1 MILDNTNNSTTHP
14 IDNHEFLK
22 LMQGSNINGKYQH
35 VAVGVSGGV
44 DSLALCL
51 LAQQW
56 GEQNGVKLTALT
68 VDHGLRKES
77 AREAAQ
83 VKSWLTRRG
92 IAHVTLVLDQPFPRY
107 GIQAFARKWRFQ
119 LLGDWCR
126 INLADVVMLAHTI
139 EDQMETICMRI
150 LADSGPEGLSGIRRN
165 TVVGGLRILRP
176 LLKISK
182 GRLIATCS
190 AFNQDWVVDPSN
202 QDTTYSRVKIRQLM
216 PYIEKTGLESNKMIR
231 LASAMEKLRNAFDN
245 FSASFVKN
253 NGGILKTGIAWI
265 NVSSFEK
272 MPNKFKELLLLRLLV
287 TIGGA
292 SWPSSKKKINRL
304 IDSLKKEKV
313 TRSTLGG
320 CVIEKTILGKIWIY
334 REIKRRCLSVVIMP
348 GEKRR
353 WDNRFEVFQN
363 FDRKLILEPLGE
375 QGWRTIKRKG
385 RSGFSDIFD
394 FSMPFHARITIPV
407 ARSLDDSLIIP
418 HFGVTDLTNCGKP
431 LNVVSCDFRPDASWV
446 CDLQAPKV

>member
-1 MILDNTNNSTTHP
+1 MILDNTNNFTTQP

-22 LMQGSNINGKYQH
+22 LIQGSDINGKYQH

-51 LAQQW
+51 LAQTW
-56 GEQNGVKLTALT
+56 GQQNGIKITALT

-92 IAHVTLVLDQPFPRY
+92 IPHVTLMLNEPFPRY

-190 AFNQDWVVDPSN
+190 ALNQGWVVDPSN
-202 QDTTYSRVKIRQLM
+202 QDTRYCRVKIRQLM

-245 FSASFVKN
+245 FSASFIKN

-265 NVSSFEK
+265 NVSGFEK

-287 TIGGA
+287 TVGGA
-292 SWPSSKKKINRL
+292 TWPSSKKKITRL
-304 IDSLKKEKV
+304 IESLKQEKV
-313 TRSTLGG
+313 IRITLGG

-363 FDRKLILEPLGE
+363 FDKKLILEPLGE
-375 QGWRTIKRKG
+375 QGWRKIKRKEI
-385 RSGFSDIFD
+385 SGFSDIFD

-418 HFGVTDLTNCGKP
+418 HFGDMDQNNCEKP
-431 LNVVSCDFRPDASWV
+431 LNVISCDFRPDATWV
-446 CDLQAPKV
+446 CDLRRSKV

>member
-1 MILDNTNNSTTHP
+1 
-14 IDNHEFLK
+14 
-22 LMQGSNINGKYQH
+22 MQASDINGKYQH

-51 LAQQW
+51 LAQTW
-56 GEQNGVKLTALT
+56 GQQNGIKITALT

-92 IAHVTLVLDQPFPRY
+92 IPHVTLMLNEPFPRY

-190 AFNQDWVVDPSN
+190 AFNQNWVVDPSN
-202 QDTTYSRVKIRQLM
+202 QDTRYCRVKIRQLM
-216 PYIEKTGLESNKMIR
+216 PYIEKAGLESNKMVR
-231 LASAMEKLRNAFDN
+231 LASAMEKLRNAFNN
-245 FSASFVKN
+245 FSVSFIKN

-265 NVSSFEK
+265 NVSGFEK

-292 SWPSSKKKINRL
+292 TWPSSKKKITRL
-304 IDSLKKEKV
+304 IESLKQEKV
-313 TRSTLGG
+313 IRITLGG

-334 REIKRRCLSVVIMP
+334 REIKRKCLSVVIMP

-363 FDRKLILEPLGE
+363 FDKKLILEPLGE
-375 QGWRTIKRKG
+375 QGWRKIKRKEI
-385 RSGFSDIFD
+385 SGFSDIFD

-418 HFGVTDLTNCGKP
+418 HFDEIDQTNCEKP
-431 LNVVSCDFRPDASWV
+431 LNVISCDFRPDASWAR
-446 CDLQAPKV
+446 DLQAPEV

>member
-1 MILDNTNNSTTHP
+1 M
-14 IDNHEFLK
+14 
-22 LMQGSNINGKYQH
+22 SNVIGKYQH

-51 LAQQW
+51 LAHTW
-56 GEQNGVKLTALT
+56 GEENGVKITALT

-83 VKSWLTRRG
+83 VKSWLTKRG
-92 IAHVTLVLDQPFPRY
+92 VPHVTLLLDHPFPRH

-119 LLGDWCR
+119 LIGDWCR
-126 INLADVVMLAHTI
+126 INLVDEVMLAHTI

-150 LADSGPEGLSGIRRN
+150 LADSGPEGLSGMRHN

-176 LLKISK
+176 LLKIPK
-182 GRLIATCS
+182 GRLIATCK
-190 AFNQDWVVDPSN
+190 ALNQDWIVDPSN
-202 QDTTYSRVKIRQLM
+202 LDMKYYRVKIRQLM
-216 PYIEKTGLESNKMIR
+216 PDIERAGLERNKGVR
-231 LASAMEKLRNAFDN
+231 LASAMGKLRNAFDN
-245 FSASFVKN
+245 FSASFIKN

-265 NVSSFEK
+265 NVPGFEK
-272 MPNKFKELLLLRLLV
+272 MPNKFKELLLLRLLI

-292 SWPSSKKKINRL
+292 AWPSSKKKITRL
-304 IDSLKKEKV
+304 IESLKQEKV
-313 TRSTLGG
+313 TRTTLGG
-320 CVIEKTILGKIWIY
+320 CVIEKTTLGKIWIY

-363 FDRKLILEPLGE
+363 FDKKLILEPLGE
-375 QGWRTIKRKG
+375 QGWRKIKRKEI
-385 RSGFSDIFD
+385 SGFSDIFD

-407 ARSLDDSLIIP
+407 ARSLDDSFIIP
-418 HFGVTDLTNCGKP
+418 HFGMTDYTNCEKP
-431 LNVVSCDFRPDASWV
+431 LNAISCYFRPDASWA
-446 CDLQAPKV
+446 CDLQAPKI

>member
-1 MILDNTNNSTTHP
+1 
-14 IDNHEFLK
+14 
-22 LMQGSNINGKYQH
+22 MQGSNKNGKYQH

-51 LAQQW
+51 LAHTW
-56 GEQNGVKLTALT
+56 GEQNDVKLTALT

-83 VKSWLTRRG
+83 VKSWLTERG
-92 IAHVTLVLDQPFPRY
+92 IPHVTLVLDQPFPRY

-126 INLADVVMLAHTI
+126 INLVDVVMLAHTI

-150 LADSGPEGLSGIRRN
+150 LADSGPEGLSGMRRN

-182 GRLIATCS
+182 GRLVATCRTL
-190 AFNQDWVVDPSN
+190 NQDWVVDPSN

-245 FSASFVKN
+245 FSASFIKN

-304 IDSLKKEKV
+304 MDSLKKEKV

-320 CVIEKTILGKIWIY
+320 CVIDKTILGKIWIY

-375 QGWRTIKRKG
+375 QGWRTIKREG

-418 HFGVTDLTNCGKP
+418 HFGIIEQTNCKKP
-431 LNVVSCDFRPDASWV
+431 LNAITCDFRPDASWA

>member
-1 MILDNTNNSTTHP
+1 
-14 IDNHEFLK
+14 
-22 LMQGSNINGKYQH
+22 MQGSNKNGKYQH

-51 LAQQW
+51 LAHTW
-56 GEQNGVKLTALT
+56 GEQNDVKLTALT

-83 VKSWLTRRG
+83 VKSWLTERG
-92 IAHVTLVLDQPFPRY
+92 IPHVTLVLDQPFPRY

-126 INLADVVMLAHTI
+126 INLVDVVMLAHTI

-150 LADSGPEGLSGIRRN
+150 LADSGSEGLSGMRRN
-165 TVVGGLRILRP
+165 SVVGGLRILRP

-182 GRLIATCS
+182 GRLVATCR
-190 AFNQDWVVDPSN
+190 ALNQDWVVDPSN

-245 FSASFVKN
+245 FSASFIKN

-272 MPNKFKELLLLRLLV
+272 MPTKFKELLLLRLLV

-304 IDSLKKEKV
+304 LDSLKKEKV

-320 CVIEKTILGKIWIY
+320 CVIDKTILGKIWIY

-418 HFGVTDLTNCGKP
+418 HFGIIDQSNCEKP
-431 LNVVSCDFRPDASWV
+431 LNAISVDFRPDASWA
-446 CDLQAPKV
+446 CNLQAPKV

>member
-1 MILDNTNNSTTHP
+1 
-14 IDNHEFLK
+14 
-22 LMQGSNINGKYQH
+22 MQGSNKNGKYQH

-51 LAQQW
+51 LAHTW
-56 GEQNGVKLTALT
+56 GEQNDVKLTALT

-83 VKSWLTRRG
+83 VKSWLTERG
-92 IAHVTLVLDQPFPRY
+92 IPHVTLVLDQPFPRY

-126 INLADVVMLAHTI
+126 INLVDVVMLAHTI

-150 LADSGPEGLSGIRRN
+150 LADSGSEGLSGMRRN

-182 GRLIATCS
+182 GRLVATCRTL
-190 AFNQDWVVDPSN
+190 NQDWVVDPSN

-245 FSASFVKN
+245 FSASFIKN

-272 MPNKFKELLLLRLLV
+272 MPTKFKELLLLRLLV

-304 IDSLKKEKV
+304 LDSLKKEKV

-320 CVIEKTILGKIWIY
+320 CVIDKTILGKIWIY

-418 HFGVTDLTNCGKP
+418 HFGIIDQSNCEKP
-431 LNVVSCDFRPDASWV
+431 LNAISVDFRPDASWA
-446 CDLQAPKV
+446 CNLQAPKV

>member
-51 LAQQW
+51 LAHTW

-83 VKSWLTRRG
+83 VKSWLTKRG
-92 IAHVTLVLDQPFPRY
+92 IPHVTLMLNEPFPRY

-150 LADSGPEGLSGIRRN
+150 LADSGSEGLSGMRRN

-182 GRLIATCS
+182 GRLVATCR
-190 AFNQDWVVDPSN
+190 ALNQDWVVDPSN

-245 FSASFVKN
+245 FSANFIKN

-418 HFGVTDLTNCGKP
+418 HFGMTHQANCEKP
-431 LNVVSCDFRPDASWV
+431 LNVISCDFRPDASWAR
-446 CDLQAPKV
+446 DLQAPEV

>member
-1 MILDNTNNSTTHP
+1 M
-14 IDNHEFLK
+14 
-22 LMQGSNINGKYQH
+22 
-35 VAVGVSGGV
+35 
-44 DSLALCL
+44 
-51 LAQQW
+51 
-56 GEQNGVKLTALT
+56 
-68 VDHGLRKES
+68 
-77 AREAAQ
+77 
-83 VKSWLTRRG
+83 KSWLTKRG
-92 IAHVTLVLDQPFPRY
+92 IPHVTLLLDHPFPRH

-126 INLADVVMLAHTI
+126 INLVDVVMLAHTI

-150 LADSGPEGLSGIRRN
+150 LADSGPEGLSGMRHN

-182 GRLIATCS
+182 GRLIATCK
-190 AFNQDWVVDPSN
+190 ALNQDWIVDPSN
-202 QDTTYSRVKIRQLM
+202 QDTKYCRVKIRQLM
-216 PYIEKTGLESNKMIR
+216 PDIERAGLERNKGVR

-245 FSASFVKN
+245 FSASFIKN

-265 NVSSFEK
+265 NVSGFEK

-287 TIGGA
+287 IIGGA
-292 SWPSSKKKINRL
+292 SWPSSKKKITRL
-304 IDSLKKEKV
+304 IDSLKQEKV
-313 TRSTLGG
+313 TRITLGG

-363 FDRKLILEPLGE
+363 FDKKLILEPLGE
-375 QGWRTIKRKG
+375 QGWGKIKRKEI
-385 RSGFSDIFD
+385 SGFSDIFD

-418 HFGVTDLTNCGKP
+418 HFDVMDQTNCEKP
-431 LNVVSCDFRPDASWV
+431 LNVISCDFRPDASWA

>member
-51 LAQQW
+51 LAHTW

-150 LADSGPEGLSGIRRN
+150 LADSGSEGLSAMRRN

-182 GRLIATCS
+182 GRLVATCR
-190 AFNQDWVVDPSN
+190 ALNQDWVVDPSN

-353 WDNRFEVFQN
+353 WDNRFEVSQN
-363 FDRKLILEPLGE
+363 FDKKLILEPLGE
-375 QGWRTIKRKG
+375 QGWGKIKRKEI
-385 RSGFSDIFD
+385 SGFSDIFD
-394 FSMPFHARITIPV
+394 FSMPFNARITIPV

-418 HFGVTDLTNCGKP
+418 HFDIQDQTNCKKP
-431 LNVVSCDFRPDASWV
+431 LNVISCDFRPDASWA
-446 CDLQAPKV
+446 CDLQALKG

>member
-1 MILDNTNNSTTHP
+1 
-14 IDNHEFLK
+14 
-22 LMQGSNINGKYQH
+22 MQASDINGKYQH

-51 LAQQW
+51 LAQTW
-56 GEQNGVKLTALT
+56 GQQNGIKITALT

-92 IAHVTLVLDQPFPRY
+92 IPHVTLMLNEPFPRY

-202 QDTTYSRVKIRQLM
+202 QDTRYCRVKIRQLM
-216 PYIEKTGLESNKMIR
+216 PYIEKAGLERNKGVR
-231 LASAMEKLRNAFDN
+231 LAAAMEKLRNAFDN
-245 FSASFVKN
+245 FSASFIKN

-265 NVSSFEK
+265 NLSSFEK
-272 MPNKFKELLLLRLLV
+272 LPNKFKELLLLRLLV
-287 TIGGA
+287 IIGGA

-304 IDSLKKEKV
+304 IDSLKQEKV
-313 TRSTLGG
+313 TRITLGG

-348 GEKRR
+348 CEKRR

-363 FDRKLILEPLGE
+363 FDKKLILEPLGG
-375 QGWRTIKRKG
+375 QGWRKIRRKEI
-385 RSGFSDIFD
+385 SGFSDIFD

-418 HFGVTDLTNCGKP
+418 HFGGKDQTNCEKP
-431 LNVVSCDFRPDASWV
+431 LNVISCDFRPDASWA
-446 CDLQAPKV
+446 CDLQGPKVLGLHST

>member
-1 MILDNTNNSTTHP
+1 
-14 IDNHEFLK
+14 
-22 LMQGSNINGKYQH
+22 MQASDINGKYQH

-51 LAQQW
+51 LAQTW
-56 GEQNGVKLTALT
+56 GQQNGIKITALT

-92 IAHVTLVLDQPFPRY
+92 IPHVTLMLNEPFPRY

-182 GRLIATCS
+182 GRLVATCR
-190 AFNQDWVVDPSN
+190 ALNQDWVVDPSN

-245 FSASFVKN
+245 FSVSFIKN

-265 NVSSFEK
+265 NLSSFEEL
-272 MPNKFKELLLLRLLV
+272 PNKFKELLLLRLLV
-287 TIGGA
+287 IIGGA

-304 IDSLKKEKV
+304 IDSLKQEKV
-313 TRSTLGG
+313 TRITLGG
-320 CVIEKTILGKIWIY
+320 CVI
-334 REIKRRCLSVVIMP
+334 
-348 GEKRR
+348 
-353 WDNRFEVFQN
+353 
-363 FDRKLILEPLGE
+363 
-375 QGWRTIKRKG
+375 
-385 RSGFSDIFD
+385 
-394 FSMPFHARITIPV
+394 
-407 ARSLDDSLIIP
+407 
-418 HFGVTDLTNCGKP
+418 
-431 LNVVSCDFRPDASWV
+431 
-446 CDLQAPKV
+446 